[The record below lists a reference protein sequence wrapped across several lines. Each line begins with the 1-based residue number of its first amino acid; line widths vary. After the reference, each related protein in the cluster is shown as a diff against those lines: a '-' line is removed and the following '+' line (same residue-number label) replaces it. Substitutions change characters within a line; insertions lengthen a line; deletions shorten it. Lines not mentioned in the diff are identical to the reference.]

1 MVDTIYLYC
10 FNNKSPLLLL
20 VARLQSLCMAK
31 ILHIEDNPENLLLVR
46 RLLESAGHT
55 VVEALDGLS
64 GIRAAGEDI
73 PDLIL
78 MDINLPGLDG
88 NEATTIIKS
97 TPGLPNIPIVAITSN
112 AFPGSRER
120 CLVAGCDGYIPKPI
134 DVDTF
139 VSTLN
144 AYLAGYRDDL
154 PLEKKAHYLGEY
166 SRELAVSLEEQA
178 YARHFLE
185 GIIMQSPVSTLITD
199 KDGVCVLHNNVYA
212 KVFNVEQER
221 SIGAYRIFD
230 DPQLRKNGRLDIIRM
245 VFEEN
250 HQAEFQTN
258 YYIPGKGER
267 IIRFSVFPVLD
278 SSGML
283 KNTVVQHMDI
293 TDEIKAVKEQEIL
306 RNQLFQAQKMESIGT
321 LAGGV
326 AHDYNNLLVGVLGG
340 AELLLKN
347 MDVNDSKYKLLCI
360 IRDSALKMSDLTK
373 SLLAYAQGGK
383 FLPEEID
390 INQFVEET
398 LAFTSRIIDRQITVT
413 SNLQPGLPMIVA
425 DRGQFHQ
432 TLINIIMNA
441 AEATEGKGEIIITT
455 KLAEFIPE
463 SFTDA
468 DPDGVY
474 VSIIVQDTGC
484 GMSQSVLEKVFE
496 PFYSTK
502 GTGRG
507 LGMAAIYGITRQ
519 HKAMIQ
525 AKSEPNIGTKIELI
539 WPTNM
544 QFPVE
549 KTSEPHP
556 GEGRKQPQPPTGSIL
571 IVDDEE
577 VVREVA
583 TDILSGSG
591 YSVLIAEDGDD
602 AIEAVKANPDI
613 NLVILD
619 IIMKRMNGKETY
631 VELKKLKPEIKV
643 LVSSGYDEDSPVR
656 DILDMGAEGFIQ
668 KPYNL
673 DELLSRVNSIL
684 DKS

>member
-1 MVDTIYLYC
+1 
-10 FNNKSPLLLL
+10 
-20 VARLQSLCMAK
+20 MAK

-55 VVEALDGLS
+55 VIEAPDGLS
-64 GIRAAGEDI
+64 GIKIAGEDSS
-73 PDLIL
+73 DLIL

-88 NEATTIIKS
+88 SEATTIIKS
-97 TPGLPNIPIVAITSN
+97 TPGLLNIPIVAITSN
-112 AFPGSRER
+112 VFPGSRER

-134 DVDTF
+134 DVDSF
-139 VSTLN
+139 VATLN
-144 AYLAGYRDDL
+144 AYLTGHRDVL

-166 SRELAVSLEEQA
+166 SRDLAVSLEEQA

-185 GIIMQSPVSTLITD
+185 GIIIQSPVSTLITD

-221 SIGAYRIFD
+221 SVGAYRIFED
-230 DPQLRKNGRLDIIRM
+230 AQLRKNGHLDIIRM

-278 SSGML
+278 ASGRL
-283 KNTVVQHMDI
+283 KNAVVQHMDI
-293 TDEIKAVKEQEIL
+293 TDEIQAVKEQELL

-347 MDVNDSKYKLLCI
+347 MDVNDSKHKLLCI
-360 IRDSALKMSDLTK
+360 IRDSALKMADLTK

-383 FLPEEID
+383 FLPEKID
-390 INQFVEET
+390 INQFIEET
-398 LAFTSRIIDRQITVT
+398 LSFISRIIDRQITVT

-441 AEATEGKGEIIITT
+441 AEATDGKGEIIITT
-455 KLAEFIPE
+455 KLAESIPE
-463 SFTDA
+463 DFSDA
-468 DPDGVY
+468 ESDGVY

-484 GMSQSVLEKVFE
+484 GMSREVLEKVFE

-519 HKAMIQ
+519 HKAMIHT
-525 AKSEPNIGTKIELI
+525 KSEPDIGTTIELL
-539 WPTNM
+539 WPTTM
-544 QFPVE
+544 QLPDDNA
-549 KTSEPHP
+549 SESVIDT
-556 GEGRKQPQPPTGSIL
+556 GYKQAPPPTGSVL
-571 IVDDEE
+571 VVDDEE

-583 TDILSGSG
+583 TDILAGSG

-602 AIEAVKANPDI
+602 AVEAIKTNPDI
-613 NLVILD
+613 TLVILD
-619 IIMKRMNGKETY
+619 IIMKRMNGKEAY
-631 VELKKLKPEIKV
+631 VEFKKIRPGIKV
-643 LVSSGYDEDSPVR
+643 LVSSGYDEDSPVK
-656 DILDMGAEGFIQ
+656 DILNMGAEGFIQ

-673 DELLSRVNSIL
+673 DELLSKVSSIL
-684 DKS
+684 NK